1 MDSLWRDLRFGVR
14 TLLRSPAVTAL
25 ALLTLTLGIGANTA
39 IFSVVSGVLL
49 EPLAFPRPDELVVV
63 IDSAPKLGFPQFSA
77 SPPNFKDWRE
87 QNQVFSSLD
96 AMARGR
102 FTLTAK
108 GAQPQAVAGAE
119 VTGDFFRTL
128 GVRPHLGRLL
138 APADDRPG
146 GERVAVLSHELWH
159 RRFGGDPGILNRR
172 ITIDGRAHTVV
183 GVAPPALKFPRQSE
197 LWVPLALDFSKSS
210 RGAHY
215 LSVVGRLKPGVS
227 LERAQADLSA
237 IARRLELQYPAQNTD
252 WGVVLT
258 RLRDVMVRDIRPALT
273 MLQRAVWVVLLI
285 ACANVANLLLA
296 RMGSRER
303 ELAVRTA
310 LGAGRLRLMRQ
321 LIVESVILFA
331 AGGALG
337 LLVALWGTRTLV
349 ALNPDA
355 IPRAEGIGI
364 DARVLVYTLLISV
377 ATGVVFGLVPALSA
391 IGGRRG
397 RLSGALKEG
406 GRAVAGGRR
415 GNLARNVLVI
425 GEVALALMLLVGA
438 GLLIQSFA
446 RLQSVDPGFKPGG
459 VITAQVSLPDAKYP
473 DDPRQAAF
481 FQQALERIR
490 GLPGVQH
497 AASIYPLPL
506 SSGSGFQLSFVV
518 AARPV
523 PKPGEEQSAHVRF
536 ISPDYFRTMEIPAL
550 RGRSFTE
557 QDGVNDQR
565 VAIVNREMAS
575 RIWPGADPLGQRL
588 TFGDPTKP
596 TAKWMTVVGVV
607 GDVRGSN
614 LGNEPEME
622 LYCSQY
628 QTPSSAAALVVRT
641 ASDPLSLVAPVRR
654 ALQEIDGDLP
664 LDKVQTMEQVVSSSL
679 AQNRVKTVLLG
690 IFAALALVLAAVGIY
705 GLVSFSVAQ
714 RVHEIGIRIALGAR
728 RAEVLAMIVRQGM
741 KLVAIGLVAG
751 LGGAFASSRL
761 LADQVYRVSV
771 VDPLTYIGVP
781 IVLTAVALLAN
792 WLPARRA
799 TRVDPQEALRSE

>member
-1 MDSLWRDLRFGVR
+1 MDSLWKDLRFGVR

-25 ALLTLTLGIGANTA
+25 ALLTLALGIGANTA

-159 RRFGGDPGILNRR
+159 RRFGGDPGIVNRR

-227 LERAQADLSA
+227 LERAQTDLSA

-303 ELAVRTA
+303 EIAVRTA
-310 LGAGRLRLMRQ
+310 LGAGRLRLARQ
-321 LIVESVILFA
+321 IIAESVILFA

-391 IGGRRG
+391 IGGR
-397 RLSGALKEG
+397 LSGALKEG
-406 GRAVAGGRR
+406 GRAMAGGRR
-415 GNLARNVLVI
+415 GNLVRDVLVI

-446 RLQSVDPGFKPGG
+446 RLQSVDPGFKPRG
-459 VITAQVSLPDAKYP
+459 VITAQVSLPAVKYP

-481 FQQALERIR
+481 FQHALERIR
-490 GLPGVQH
+490 SLPGVQH

-518 AARPV
+518 AGRPV

-550 RGRSFTE
+550 KGRAFTE
-557 QDGVNDQR
+557 QDGIDDQR
-565 VAIVNREMAS
+565 VAVVNREMAS

-588 TFGDPTKP
+588 TFGDPTQP

-614 LGNEPEME
+614 LGNESEME

-628 QTPSSAAALVVRT
+628 QNPSSEAALVVRT
-641 ASDPLSLVAPVRR
+641 AADPLSLVAPIRR

-690 IFAALALVLAAVGIY
+690 IFAALALVLAAVGVY

-714 RVHEIGIRIALGAR
+714 RTHEIGIRIALGAR
-728 RAEVLAMIVRQGM
+728 RVEVLAMIIRQGM
-741 KLVAIGLVAG
+741 KLIAIGLAVG

-761 LADQVYRVSV
+761 LADQVFKVSV

-781 IVLTAVALLAN
+781 VVLTAVALLAN

-799 TRVDPQEALRSE
+799 TRVDPLAALRSE

>member
-1 MDSLWRDLRFGVR
+1 MDSLWKDLRFGVR

-25 ALLTLTLGIGANTA
+25 ALLTLALGIGANTA

-303 ELAVRTA
+303 EIAVRTA
-310 LGAGRLRLMRQ
+310 LGAGRLRLARQ
-321 LIVESVILFA
+321 IIAESVILFA

-391 IGGRRG
+391 IGGR
-397 RLSGALKEG
+397 LSGALKEG
-406 GRAVAGGRR
+406 GRAMAGGRR
-415 GNLARNVLVI
+415 GNLVRDVLVI

-446 RLQSVDPGFKPGG
+446 RLQSVDPGFKPRG
-459 VITAQVSLPDAKYP
+459 VITAQVSLPAVKYP

-481 FQQALERIR
+481 FQHALERIR
-490 GLPGVQH
+490 SLPGVQH

-518 AARPV
+518 AGRPV

-550 RGRSFTE
+550 KGRAFTE
-557 QDGVNDQR
+557 QDGIDDQR
-565 VAIVNREMAS
+565 VAVVNREMAS
-575 RIWPGADPLGQRL
+575 RIWPGVDPLGQRL
-588 TFGDPTKP
+588 TFGDPTQP

-607 GDVRGSN
+607 ADVRGSN
-614 LGNEPEME
+614 LGNESEME

-628 QTPSSAAALVVRT
+628 QNPSSEAALVVRT
-641 ASDPLSLVAPVRR
+641 AADPLSLVAPIRR

-690 IFAALALVLAAVGIY
+690 IFAALALVLAAVGVY

-714 RVHEIGIRIALGAR
+714 RTHEIGIRIALGAR
-728 RAEVLAMIVRQGM
+728 RVEVLAMIIRQGM
-741 KLVAIGLVAG
+741 KLIAIGLAVG

-761 LADQVYRVSV
+761 LADQVYKVSV

-781 IVLTAVALLAN
+781 VVLTAVALLAN

-799 TRVDPQEALRSE
+799 TRVDPLAALRSE

>member
-1 MDSLWRDLRFGVR
+1 MDSLWKDLRFGVR

-25 ALLTLTLGIGANTA
+25 ALLTLALGIGANTA

-63 IDSAPKLGFPQFSA
+63 IDSAPKLGFPQFGA

-159 RRFGGDPGILNRR
+159 RRFGGDPGIVNRR

-303 ELAVRTA
+303 EIAVRTA
-310 LGAGRLRLMRQ
+310 LGAGRLRLARQ
-321 LIVESVILFA
+321 IIAESVILFA

-337 LLVALWGTRTLV
+337 LLVALWGTRTLI

-391 IGGRRG
+391 IGGR
-397 RLSGALKEG
+397 LSGALKEG
-406 GRAVAGGRR
+406 GRAMAGGRR
-415 GNLARNVLVI
+415 GNLVRDVLVI

-446 RLQSVDPGFKPGG
+446 RLQSVDPGFKPRG
-459 VITAQVSLPDAKYP
+459 VITAQVSLPAVKYP
-473 DDPRQAAF
+473 DDPRQAVF
-481 FQQALERIR
+481 FQHALERIR
-490 GLPGVQH
+490 SLPGVQH

-518 AARPV
+518 AGRPV

-550 RGRSFTE
+550 KGRAFTE
-557 QDGVNDQR
+557 QDGIDDQR
-565 VAIVNREMAS
+565 VAVVNREMAS

-588 TFGDPTKP
+588 TFGDPTQP

-614 LGNEPEME
+614 LGNESEME

-628 QTPSSAAALVVRT
+628 QNPSSEAALVVRT
-641 ASDPLSLVAPVRR
+641 AADPLSLVAPIRR

-690 IFAALALVLAAVGIY
+690 IFAALALVLAAVGVY

-714 RVHEIGIRIALGAR
+714 RTHEIGIRIALGAR
-728 RAEVLAMIVRQGM
+728 RVEVLEMIIRQGM
-741 KLVAIGLVAG
+741 KLIAIGLAVG

-761 LADQVYRVSV
+761 LADQVYKVSV

-781 IVLTAVALLAN
+781 VVLTAVALLAN

-799 TRVDPQEALRSE
+799 TRVDPLAALRSE

>member
-1 MDSLWRDLRFGVR
+1 MDSLWKDLRFGVR

-25 ALLTLTLGIGANTA
+25 ALLTLALGIGANTA

-303 ELAVRTA
+303 EIAVRTA
-310 LGAGRLRLMRQ
+310 LGAGRLRLARQ
-321 LIVESVILFA
+321 IIAESVILFA

-364 DARVLVYTLLISV
+364 DTRVLVYTLLISV

-391 IGGRRG
+391 IGGR
-397 RLSGALKEG
+397 LSGALKEG
-406 GRAVAGGRR
+406 GRAMAGGRR
-415 GNLARNVLVI
+415 GNLVRDVLVI

-446 RLQSVDPGFKPGG
+446 RLQSVDPGFKPRG
-459 VITAQVSLPDAKYP
+459 VITAQVSLPAVKYP

-481 FQQALERIR
+481 FQHALERIR
-490 GLPGVQH
+490 SLPGVQH

-518 AARPV
+518 AGRPV

-550 RGRSFTE
+550 KGRAFTE
-557 QDGVNDQR
+557 QDGIDDQR
-565 VAIVNREMAS
+565 VAVVNREMAS
-575 RIWPGADPLGQRL
+575 RIWPGVDPLGQRL
-588 TFGDPTKP
+588 TFGDPTQP

-607 GDVRGSN
+607 ADVRGSN
-614 LGNEPEME
+614 LGNESEME

-628 QTPSSAAALVVRT
+628 QNPSSEAALVVRT
-641 ASDPLSLVAPVRR
+641 AADPLSLVAPIRR

-690 IFAALALVLAAVGIY
+690 IFAALALVLAAVGVY

-714 RVHEIGIRIALGAR
+714 RTHEIGIRIALGAR
-728 RAEVLAMIVRQGM
+728 RVEVLAMIIRQGM
-741 KLVAIGLVAG
+741 KLIAIGLAVG

-761 LADQVYRVSV
+761 LADQVYKVSV

-781 IVLTAVALLAN
+781 VVLTAVALLAN

-799 TRVDPQEALRSE
+799 TRVDPLAALRSE

>member
-1 MDSLWRDLRFGVR
+1 MMESLWRDLRFGVR
-14 TLLRSPAVTAL
+14 TLLHSPAVTAL
-25 ALLTLTLGIGANTA
+25 ALLTLALGIGANTA

-49 EPLAFPRPDELVVV
+49 EPLAFPHPDQLVMV
-63 IDSAPKLGFPQFSA
+63 IDSAPKLGFPQFAA

-96 AMARGR
+96 AMDGSR

-108 GAQPQAVAGAE
+108 GTQPQAVAGAE

-128 GVRPHLGRLL
+128 GIRPLLGRLL
-138 APADDRPG
+138 LPADDRPG
-146 GERVAVLSHELWH
+146 VERVAVLSYQLWH
-159 RRFGGDPGILNRR
+159 RRFGGDPGIVNRQ
-172 ITIDGRAHTVV
+172 IMIDGRAHTVV
-183 GVAPPALKFPRQSE
+183 GVAPRALKFPRQSE

-303 ELAVRTA
+303 EIAVRTA
-310 LGAGRLRLMRQ
+310 LGAGRLRLARQ
-321 LIVESVILFA
+321 IVVESVILFA

-337 LLVALWGTRTLV
+337 LLLALWGTRTLV

-364 DARVLVYTLLISV
+364 DTRVLVYTLLISV

-391 IGGRRG
+391 IGGRPA
-397 RLSGALKEG
+397 GALKEG

-415 GNLARNVLVI
+415 GILARNLLVI

-446 RLQSVDPGFKPGG
+446 RLQSVDPGFKPRG
-459 VITAQVSLPDAKYP
+459 VITAQVSLPEARYP

-490 GLPGVQH
+490 SLPGVLH
-497 AASIYPLPL
+497 AAAIYPLPL
-506 SSGSGFQLSFVV
+506 SSGRFLLSFVV
-518 AARPV
+518 AGRPV
-523 PKPGEEQSAHVRF
+523 PKPGEEQSAHIRF
-536 ISPDYFRTMEIPAL
+536 ISPDYFRTMEIPL
-550 RGRSFTE
+550 LKGRSFTE
-557 QDGVNDQR
+557 QDGINDRR
-565 VAIVNREMAS
+565 VAIVNRDMAS
-575 RIWPGADPLGQRL
+575 KIWPGRDPLGQRL
-588 TFGDPTKP
+588 TFGDPAKP

-614 LGNEPEME
+614 LGYEPEME

-628 QTPSSAAALVVRT
+628 QSPSAEAALVVRT
-641 ASDPLSLVAPVRR
+641 AADPLSLVAPIHR

-690 IFAALALVLAAVGIY
+690 IFAALALVLAAVGVY
-705 GLVSFSVAQ
+705 GLVSYSVAQ

-728 RAEVLAMIVRQGM
+728 RAEVLGMIIRQGM
-741 KLVAIGLVAG
+741 TLVAIGLAVGLAG
-751 LGGAFASSRL
+751 ALATSRL
-761 LADQVYRVSV
+761 LADQVYKVSI

-781 IVLTAVALLAN
+781 CVLTAVALLAN

-799 TRVDPQEALRSE
+799 TRVDPLTALRSE

>member
-1 MDSLWRDLRFGVR
+1 MDSLWRDLRFGAR
-14 TLLRSPAVTAL
+14 TLLHSPAVTAL

-49 EPLAFPRPDELVVV
+49 EPLAFPHPDELVVV
-63 IDSAPKLGFPQFSA
+63 IASAPKLGFPRFSA
-77 SPPNFKDWRE
+77 SPPHFKDWRE
-87 QNQVFSSLD
+87 QNRVSSSLD
-96 AMARGR
+96 AMNGGR

-128 GVRPHLGRLL
+128 GVRPLLGRLL

-146 GERVAVLSHELWH
+146 GERVAVLSYRLWH
-159 RRFGGDPGILNRR
+159 RRFGGDPGIVNRQ

-183 GVAPPALKFPRQSE
+183 GVAPRGLDFPRQSE

-215 LSVVGRLKPGVS
+215 LMVVGRLKPGAS
-227 LERAQADLSA
+227 LERAQADLSP
-237 IARRLELQYPAQNTD
+237 IARRLELQYPDQNTD
-252 WGVVLT
+252 WGVVLM

-377 ATGVVFGLVPALSA
+377 ATGAVFGLVPALSA
-391 IGGRRG
+391 IGRP
-397 RLSGALKEG
+397 LSGSLKGG
-406 GRAVAGGRR
+406 GRAMAGGRR
-415 GNLARNVLVI
+415 GNLVRDVLVI

-446 RLQSVDPGFKPGG
+446 RLQSVDPGFKPRG
-459 VITAQVSLPDAKYP
+459 VITAQVSLPAVKYP

-481 FQQALERIR
+481 FQRALERIR
-490 GLPGVQH
+490 SLPGVQH

-506 SSGSGFQLSFVV
+506 SSARFFQLSFVV

-550 RGRSFTE
+550 KGRAFTE
-557 QDGVNDQR
+557 QDGIDDQR
-565 VAIVNREMAS
+565 VAVVNREMAS

-714 RVHEIGIRIALGAR
+714 RVHEMGIRTARGAR

>member
-1 MDSLWRDLRFGVR
+1 MDSLWKDLRFGVR

-63 IDSAPKLGFPQFSA
+63 IDSAPKLGFPQFGA

-159 RRFGGDPGILNRR
+159 RRFGGDPGIVNRR

-273 MLQRAVWVVLLI
+273 VLQRAVWVVLLI

-303 ELAVRTA
+303 EIAVRTA
-310 LGAGRLRLMRQ
+310 LGAGRLRLARQ
-321 LIVESVILFA
+321 IIAESVILFA

-391 IGGRRG
+391 IGGR
-397 RLSGALKEG
+397 LSGALKEG
-406 GRAVAGGRR
+406 GRAMAGGRR
-415 GNLARNVLVI
+415 SNLVRDVLVI

-446 RLQSVDPGFKPGG
+446 RLQSVDPGFEPRG
-459 VITAQVSLPDAKYP
+459 VITAQVSLPAVKYP

-481 FQQALERIR
+481 FQHALERIR
-490 GLPGVQH
+490 SLPGVQH

-518 AARPV
+518 AGRPV
-523 PKPGEEQSAHVRF
+523 PKPGEEQSAHVR
-536 ISPDYFRTMEIPAL
+536 
-550 RGRSFTE
+550 
-557 QDGVNDQR
+557 
-565 VAIVNREMAS
+565 
-575 RIWPGADPLGQRL
+575 
-588 TFGDPTKP
+588 
-596 TAKWMTVVGVV
+596 
-607 GDVRGSN
+607 
-614 LGNEPEME
+614 
-622 LYCSQY
+622 
-628 QTPSSAAALVVRT
+628 
-641 ASDPLSLVAPVRR
+641 
-654 ALQEIDGDLP
+654 
-664 LDKVQTMEQVVSSSL
+664 
-679 AQNRVKTVLLG
+679 
-690 IFAALALVLAAVGIY
+690 
-705 GLVSFSVAQ
+705 
-714 RVHEIGIRIALGAR
+714 
-728 RAEVLAMIVRQGM
+728 
-741 KLVAIGLVAG
+741 
-751 LGGAFASSRL
+751 
-761 LADQVYRVSV
+761 
-771 VDPLTYIGVP
+771 
-781 IVLTAVALLAN
+781 
-792 WLPARRA
+792 
-799 TRVDPQEALRSE
+799 